1 MLNKTKFTFFTQG
14 EIKPAGWLKRQLEI
28 QAQSLSGNLDKVW
41 PDVRD
46 SRWIGGDRDG
56 WERVPYWLDGFI
68 PLAYLLE
75 DRDLIDRAKRY
86 VDGII
91 SQQCEDGWICPC
103 SVEERRNYDLWSCIL
118 IAKVLAMY
126 ADLSGD
132 GSIENV
138 VYRLMNNMWVFIRHT
153 TIDNWA
159 AMRWFEMLIPLY
171 WLYERRPEDWMLRL
185 ADRLQEQGYDYKRL
199 FDNYH
204 DQKPER
210 IWTYYTHVVNLAM
223 AIKQEALVTR
233 KDGGDPEAYAKKM
246 LDTLFTYHGMAVG
259 HFTGDEC
266 LMGDS
271 PVQGTEL
278 CGVVEAMYS
287 YEQLLEIS
295 GDPLW
300 GDYLEKLAFN
310 ALPAT
315 ISADMWTH
323 QYVQQT
329 NQIRCSRLPEDHVTW
344 GTNSPEANMFGLEPN
359 FGCCTANFNQGWP
372 KLAMSAF
379 MRTEDG
385 LASTVLVPARVATEI
400 NGAAVQCELI
410 TEYPFRDTLVYR
422 VSVDNPVEFELSLR
436 IPAGAESATVDGEP
450 AVPGAFYTVKR
461 LWSDTTE
468 VTVKLEFACRLV
480 DRPRNM
486 KVLWRGPLLYSVA
499 IKERWKMLEY
509 TRNGVERKF
518 PYCDYEV
525 YPESRWNYAFA
536 DESGF
541 VVKEAPV
548 GAFPFDG
555 AQPPVEITAPMAPV
569 DWREEYGVAAIQPVS
584 NRPIGPTREVRMIPY
599 GCARLRMTEM
609 PMAEKQ

>member
-1 MLNKTKFTFFTQG
+1 VLNKTKFTFFTKG
-14 EIKPAGWLKRQLEI
+14 EIKPAGWARTQLML
-28 QAQSLSGNLDKVW
+28 QAKGLSGNLDKVW

-75 DRDLIDRAKRY
+75 DEDLIGRARRY
-86 VDGII
+86 IDGII
-91 SQQCEDGWICPC
+91 AQQCEDGWICPC
-103 SVEERRNYDLWSCIL
+103 SLEERRNYDLWSAIL

-132 GSIENV
+132 RRIENV
-138 VYRLMNNMWVFIRHT
+138 LYRMMNNMWVFIRHT

-171 WLYERRPEDWMLRL
+171 WLYERRPENWMLRL
-185 ADRLQEQGYDYKRL
+185 ADRLQEQGYDYRRL

-210 IWTYYTHVVNLAM
+210 VWTYYTHVVNLAM
-223 AIKQEALVTR
+223 AIKQEALVWR
-233 KDGGDPEAYAKKM
+233 KDGGDPEEYAKKM
-246 LDTLFTYHGMAVG
+246 LDTLFTHHGMAVG

-295 GDPLW
+295 GDPMW

-329 NQIRCSRLPEDHVTW
+329 NQIRCSRLPEDHVAW
-344 GTNSPEANMFGLEPN
+344 GTNGPEANMFGLEPN

-372 KLAMSAF
+372 KLVMSAF
-379 MRTEDG
+379 MRTDDG
-385 LASTVLVPARVATEI
+385 VASTVLVPSTLDTTIDGVPVGCA
-400 NGAAVQCELI
+400 LI
-410 TEYPFRDTLVYR
+410 TEYPFRNTLKYV
-422 VSVDNPVEFELSLR
+422 VKAASPVRFTLSIR
-436 IPAGAESATVDGEP
+436 IPACAKTASVDGQPVE
-450 AVPGAFYTVKR
+450 PGAFFDVER
-461 LWSDTTE
+461 QWSGVTE
-468 VTVKLEFACRLV
+468 ISVELGFECALT
-480 DRPRNM
+480 DRPRDM
-486 KVLWRGPLLYSVA
+486 KALWRGPLLYSVA
-499 IKERWKMLEY
+499 IRERWEMLEY

-536 DESGF
+536 DAHGF
-541 VVKEAPV
+541 DVKESPI
-548 GAFPFDG
+548 GDMPFSGDR
-555 AQPPVEITAPMAPV
+555 PPVEITAAMAPV
-569 DWREEYGVAAIQPVS
+569 DWREEFGIAAVRPVS
-584 NRPIGPTREVRMIPY
+584 NRPIGPVEQVRMIPY

-609 PMAEKQ
+609 PMAEK

>member
-1 MLNKTKFTFFTQG
+1 MLNRPEYRFFSHN
-14 EIKPAGWLKRQLEI
+14 EIKPLGWMRRQLEI
-28 QAQSLSGNLDKVW
+28 QAKGLSGNLDKVW

-75 DRDLIDRAKRY
+75 DEDLIDRARRY
-86 VDGII
+86 IDGII
-91 SQQCEDGWICPC
+91 NQQAEDGWICPC
-103 SVEERRNYDLWSCIL
+103 SLDERRNYDLWSGIL

-132 GSIENV
+132 MRIENV

-171 WLYERRPEDWMLRL
+171 WLYERRPENWMLRL
-185 ADRLQEQGYDYKRL
+185 ADRLQEQGYDYNRL

-223 AIKQEALVTR
+223 AIKQDALVSR
-233 KDGGDPEAYAKKM
+233 KDGGDSGTFARKM
-246 LDTLFTYHGMAVG
+246 LDTLFTHHGMAVG

-287 YEQLLEIS
+287 YEHLLAIS
-295 GDPLW
+295 GDPVW

-329 NQIRCSRLPEDHVTW
+329 NQIRCSRLPEDHIAW
-344 GTNSPEANMFGLEPN
+344 GTNGPDANMFGLEPN

-372 KLAMSAF
+372 KLAISSF
-379 MRTEDG
+379 MKAEDG
-385 LASTVLVPARVATEI
+385 LVSAVLVPSEVTTQL
-400 NGAAVQCELI
+400 NGVGVRCSLI
-410 TEYPFRDTLVYR
+410 TDYPFRNALKYR
-422 VSVDNPVEFELSLR
+422 VSVDSPVEFALHIR
-436 IPAGAESATVDGEP
+436 IPACAERAKVAGTDAEPGTFFTVSREW
-450 AVPGAFYTVKR
+450 R
-461 LWSDTTE
+461 DTAE
-468 VTVKLEFACRLV
+468 IDVELSFACRLV
-480 DRPRNM
+480 DRPRDM
-486 KVLWRGPLLYSVA
+486 KVLWRGPLMYSVA
-499 IKERWKMLEY
+499 IQERWEMLEY

-536 DESGF
+536 DGGAFE
-541 VVKEAPV
+541 VTEAPV
-548 GAFPFDG
+548 GDIPFSG
-555 AQPPVEITAPMAPV
+555 TEPPLVISASMAPV
-569 DWREEYGVAAIQPVS
+569 DWREEYGIAAVKPVS
-584 NRPIGPTREVRMIPY
+584 AKPIGPLERVRMIPY

-609 PMAEKQ
+609 PMAEK